1 MDLLIFKCKLKGSGK
16 EALQSQ
22 TQFLRLLTF
31 EYLSAQNGLLSNV
44 VQSRAMWLN
53 HFKG

>member
-1 MDLLIFKCKLKGSGK
+1 MGLLIFKCKLKGAGK

-31 EYLSAQNGLLSNV
+31 EYLSAQNVLSKV
-44 VQSRAMWLN
+44 VQSRAIWLN